1 MSIKISEY
9 ASVETPGP
17 TEAWVKLSN
26 ESRIAAVESI
36 IQATPNSK
44 DIVEVISTK
53 TDGQVMVRF
62 ISPQSSERRGTLL
75 LDLEQQLK
83 QSVDIGVTVWLE
95 PLGDKNSLRNLRG
108 IKVKAL

>member
-17 TEAWVKLSN
+17 TDAWANLSN

-53 TDGQVMVRF
+53 ADGQVMVRF